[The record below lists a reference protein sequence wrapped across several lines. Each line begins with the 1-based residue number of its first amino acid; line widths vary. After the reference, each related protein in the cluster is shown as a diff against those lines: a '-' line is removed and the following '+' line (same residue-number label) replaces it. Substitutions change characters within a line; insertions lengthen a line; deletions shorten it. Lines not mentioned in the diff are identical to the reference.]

1 MKTPLFWYQPPS
13 FLSTLLSPLG
23 WLYGKG
29 VEFLRTRKKMYHFS
43 IPILS
48 VGNIVSGG
56 AGKTPTALALAQL
69 LQEKGINV
77 HFVTRGFGGSEQGP
91 LKVDPNSHSP
101 LDVGDEPLL
110 LAQLAPTW
118 VAKER
123 PLGVQKAIDEGA
135 HCIILDDGHQTTS
148 LAKNISFVVVDHL
161 QGFGNGYV
169 IPAGPLR
176 ENLTKG
182 LKRSDA
188 LITIGAG
195 DLPTQHLCFRAHSA
209 PHPFPCPVNRVI
221 AFCGIGFPQKFYKT
235 LESLSVDLIAT
246 ESFPDHYQYKEEDLQ
261 RLYKL
266 ATREK
271 AALIT
276 TRKDWVKIPL
286 SWRRLLYVLDITIQF
301 EDPERLYHFILE
313 KIPSLKEKS

>member
-1 MKTPLFWYQPPS
+1 MKTPLFWYQSPS
-13 FLSTLLSPLG
+13 LLSILLSPLG

-29 VEFLRTRKKMYHFS
+29 AEFLRIRKKPHHFPV
-43 IPILS
+43 PILS

-56 AGKTPTALALAQL
+56 AGKTPTAIALAQL
-69 LQEKGINV
+69 LQEKGLNV
-77 HFVTRGFGGSEQGP
+77 HFVTRGFGGSKEGP
-91 LKVDPNSHSP
+91 LRVDINSHSP

-110 LAQLAPTW
+110 LAQQAPTW

-123 PLGVQKAIDEGA
+123 PLGVQKAIDAGA

-148 LAKNISFVVVDHL
+148 LSKSISFVVVDQL

-176 ENLTKG
+176 ENLIKG
-182 LKRSDA
+182 LERSDA
-188 LITIGAG
+188 LITIGTG
-195 DLPTQHLCFRAHSA
+195 ELSTQHPFFRAHSC
-209 PHPFPCPVNRVI
+209 PHPFPCPINRVI

-276 TRKDWVKIPL
+276 TRKDWIKIPP
-286 SWRRLLYVLDITIQF
+286 SWQRLLYVLDITIQF
-301 EDPERLYHFILE
+301 EDPEELYRFILE